1 MKIHISIASQSLT
14 VHDDSGAVVMRAPV
28 STAKNG
34 AGEVNGSLCTPRG
47 RHRVRMRIGGGCPP
61 GTVFR
66 ARRPTGETF
75 TAGLR
80 RRHPGRDWI
89 LARILWLSGDEP
101 GRNRG
106 GDVDTMAR
114 YIYIHGAPDDVPG
127 KPLSHGCIGMSC
139 RDVIQL
145 FDLVEVG
152 CPVFIA
158 EGGEGGE

>member
-1 MKIHISIASQSLT
+1 MEIYISIAGQSLT
-14 VHDDSGAVVMRAPV
+14 VHDDFGAAVMRAPV

-47 RHRVRMRIGGGCPP
+47 RHRVRMRIGGGCPS

-75 TAGLR
+75 TNHLR
-80 RRHPGRDWI
+80 RRHPRRDWI

-106 GDVDTMAR
+106 GNVDTMAR

-127 KPLSHGCIGMSC
+127 KPLSHGCIGMGC
-139 RDVIQL
+139 GDVIKL

-158 EGGEGGE
+158 EGGE